1 MFSFVI
7 RLLACSA
14 LFSAASTFA
23 QKPQKSEKP
32 LDVIVQS
39 VAQRDLQNN
48 IEALGNL
55 RAYESTVITAKTTKT
70 VTHIHFDDGQ
80 RVNKGMVLVEMTN
93 AEESALMDE
102 ARLTATE
109 AKKQLERN
117 EALAK
122 TGAVSPSLLDQRT
135 REYQAAQ
142 ARYLAVQA
150 RLKDLII
157 TAPFNGVVGLRDIS
171 VGSLVTPGQVITTLN
186 DDSQMKLDF
195 SVPAIYLRSLKVG
208 LPIEAQSYDLG
219 NKVFKGKIFSI
230 DNQIDESTR
239 SVKVRAILD
248 NPDRELKQGLLIT
261 VVVRADV
268 RKSLV
273 LSEAALVPM
282 GSNNFVFVLQV
293 NKDTNVSPWVAEKRQ
308 IQIGQRYK
316 GLVEVLGGLKE
327 GDKVVTHGLQKI
339 HVGQALNIM
348 AEQSNDPAKKT
359 ESLAELLKQQQKKQA
374 QQQNKQEGK

>member
-1 MFSFVI
+1 MFPFIV
-7 RLLACSA
+7 RLLACSV
-14 LFSAASTFA
+14 LFLAVSAFA

-39 VAQRDLQNN
+39 VALRDLQNN

-80 RVNKGMVLVEMTN
+80 RVNKGTVLVEMTN

-117 EALAK
+117 AALAK

-157 TAPFNGVVGLRDIS
+157 TAPFGGVVGLRDIS

-186 DDSQMKLDF
+186 DDSKMKLDF
-195 SVPAIYLRSLKVG
+195 SVPAVYLRSLKVG

-219 NKVFKGKIFSI
+219 NKIFKGKIFSI

-239 SVKVRAILD
+239 SIKVRAILD
-248 NPDRELKQGLLIT
+248 NPNHELKQGLLIT

-282 GSNNFVFVLQV
+282 GSNNFVFVLQP
-293 NKDTNVSPWVAEKRQ
+293 NKDTRVSPWVAEKRQ

-316 GLVEVLGGLKE
+316 GLVEVVGGLKE
-327 GDKVVTHGLQKI
+327 GEKVVTHGLQKI

-348 AEQSNDPAKKT
+348 AEQSNDADKKK
-359 ESLAELLKQQQKKQA
+359 ESLAELLQQQKKQA
-374 QQQNKQEGK
+374 RQSKQEGK

>member
-1 MFSFVI
+1 MFPFIV
-7 RLLACSA
+7 RLLACSV
-14 LFSAASTFA
+14 LFLAVSAFA

-39 VAQRDLQNN
+39 VALRDLQNN

-80 RVNKGMVLVEMTN
+80 RVNKGTVLVEMTN

-157 TAPFNGVVGLRDIS
+157 TAPFGGVVGLRDIS

-186 DDSQMKLDF
+186 DDSKMKLDF
-195 SVPAIYLRSLKVG
+195 SVPAVYLRSLKVG

-219 NKVFKGKIFSI
+219 NKIFKGKIFSI

-239 SVKVRAILD
+239 SIKVRAILD
-248 NPDRELKQGLLIT
+248 NPNHELKQGLLIT

-282 GSNNFVFVLQV
+282 GSNNFVFVLQP
-293 NKDTNVSPWVAEKRQ
+293 NKDTRVSPWVAEKRQ

-316 GLVEVLGGLKE
+316 GLVEVVGGLKE
-327 GDKVVTHGLQKI
+327 GEKVVTHGLQKI

-348 AEQSNDPAKKT
+348 AEQSNDADKKK
-359 ESLAELLKQQQKKQA
+359 ESLAELLQQQKKQA
-374 QQQNKQEGK
+374 RQSKQEGK